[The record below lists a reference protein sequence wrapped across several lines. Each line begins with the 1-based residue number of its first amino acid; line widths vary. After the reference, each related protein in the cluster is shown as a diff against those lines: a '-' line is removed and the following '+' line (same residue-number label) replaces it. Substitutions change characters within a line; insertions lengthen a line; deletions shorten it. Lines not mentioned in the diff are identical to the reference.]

1 MRSLNH
7 AATALMRRPAPF
19 GVVHTVMVDTNL
31 PAGFSQEGKAGKKV
45 GKRGGG
51 GVGRGGG
58 GGGRETR
65 AGGFIRQ
72 VTCSPVQH
80 A

>member
-45 GKRGGG
+45 GKRGGKCGPGRGWG
-51 GVGRGGG
+51 GQGNQGRGGY
-58 GGGRETR
+58 
-65 AGGFIRQ
+65 
-72 VTCSPVQH
+72 
-80 A
+80 